1 MYLSEFTNEF
11 LNKLKKLKNK
21 DKILFN
27 RLEQKIEEILENPDH
42 CKPLMHELKGSR
54 RVHIGHFVIIFQ
66 IKGSTVIF
74 ISFKHHDHAYRKK

>member
-1 MYLSEFTNEF
+1 MYQSEFTNEF

-42 CKPLMHELKGSR
+42 YKPLMHEFKGSR
-54 RVHIGHFVIIFQ
+54 RAHIGHFVITFQ
-66 IKGSTVIF
+66 IKASTVIF
-74 ISFKHHDHAYRKK
+74 ISFKHHNHVY